1 MRVVLGQGRHEGRI
15 RLGELTERS
24 HCYAVGAL
32 EGLAGEVTVL
42 DGEVV
47 VTRVDETGRPVTNS
61 AEPKDARAAM
71 LVAAYV
77 GRWSERRIDDSVS
90 PEELESYLRRS
101 AREAGLDVSKPF
113 PFVIEGDLTALE
125 MHVINGACP
134 MRAKRLGRELPTA
147 QQPYR
152 KSIAK
157 TEGRLVGIHA
167 AGAAHR
173 LTHHGTETHTH
184 VLLKDKEGKRSTG
197 HVERV
202 GVGAGAVLRLP
213 VR

>member
-1 MRVVLGQGRHEGRI
+1 MGAGHRI
-15 RLGELTERS
+15 RLGDMTERP

-32 EGLAGEVTVL
+32 ADLAGEVTVF
-42 DGEVV
+42 DGKIV
-47 VTRVDETGRPVTNS
+47 VTRVDEVGRPVTD
-61 AEPKDARAAM
+61 ADKPKDDKAAM

-77 GRWSERRIDDSVS
+77 TRWNEHRIADDIAPKALERF
-90 PEELESYLRRS
+90 LRGA

-113 PFVIEGDLTALE
+113 PFVIEGDLAALE

-134 MRAKRLGRELPTA
+134 MRAERLGRKLPSA
-147 QQPYR
+147 QQPYYGSMAR
-152 KSIAK
+152 TA
-157 TEGRLVGIHA
+157 GRLVGIYA

-173 LTHHGTETHTH
+173 LTHHGTETHMH
-184 VLLKDKEGKRSTG
+184 VLLKDKEGRTYTG

-202 GVGAGAVLRLP
+202 GVRAGAVLRLP